1 MELLF
6 ADIVWLLSSCDMV
19 HSCCLWPGIPL
30 LLLFNMSAFVISANG
45 VDWCKR
51 RFIVTSGNYCLLHD
65 DFTGSKCFDWTVR

>member
-19 HSCCLWPGIPL
+19 HSCCLWLGIL
-30 LLLFNMSAFVISANG
+30 YYSCSICLGFVISANG